1 MHRYPKSVRV
11 FEVGPR
17 DGLQAE
23 TATVPTATKVALI
36 DRLTATGLRAI
47 EAGSFVRPDRIPQLA
62 DSREVF
68 AAIDKHPDVTYPV
81 LVPNERGMQDALAIG
96 AAEVAVFTAASETF
110 NQRNINASI
119 AESIARFTPVF
130 ALARQHGVRV
140 RGYVSC
146 VLGCPYEG
154 AIDPNRVDA
163 VVRELIGLG
172 CYEVSLGDTI
182 GVGTPLAAARLVEVV
197 AKHTPPE
204 RLALHFHDTRGQAL
218 ANVLACL
225 PLGVSTVDASVAGL
239 GGCPYADGATGN
251 LATEDL
257 VYMLHGMGIH
267 TGVDLPAL
275 VRTARWI
282 NEQLGRTPASK
293 LARLP
298 ESQIDSLLAEGRR

>member
-68 AAIDKHPDVTYPV
+68 DAIDKHPDVAYPV
-81 LVPNERGMQDALAIG
+81 LIPNERGMQDALAAG
-96 AAEVAVFTAASETF
+96 ATEVAVFTAASETF
-110 NQRNINASI
+110 NQRNINATI
-119 AESIARFTPVF
+119 AESIARFRPVF
-130 ALARQHGVRV
+130 ALAREHGVRV

-154 AIDPNRVDA
+154 AVDPTQVDA
-163 VVRELIGLG
+163 VVRELIALG

-182 GVGTPLAAARLVEVV
+182 GVGTPLAAGRLVEVIT
-197 AKHTPPE
+197 KHTPPE

-225 PLGVSTVDASVAGL
+225 PLGVTTVDASVAGL
-239 GGCPYADGATGN
+239 GGCPFADGATGN

-282 NEQLGRTPASK
+282 NEQLGRQAASK

-298 ESQIDSLLAEGRR
+298 EAQIDSLLAEGRT

>member
-1 MHRYPKSVRV
+1 MDSYPKSVRV

-23 TATVPTATKVALI
+23 AATVPTAVKVELI
-36 DRLTATGLRAI
+36 DRLSATGLRAI

-62 DSREVF
+62 DGREVF
-68 AAIDKHPDVTYPV
+68 AAIDQHDDVSYPV
-81 LVPNERGMQDALAIG
+81 LVPNERGMHDALAAG
-96 AAEVAVFTAASETF
+96 ATEVAVFTAASETF
-110 NQRNINASI
+110 NQRNINATI
-119 AESIARFTPVF
+119 AESIARFLPVF
-130 ALARQHGVRV
+130 ALAKQHAVRV

-154 AIDPNRVDA
+154 AVDPNRVDA
-163 VVRELIGLG
+163 VVRELIALG

-182 GVGTPLAAARLVEVV
+182 GVGTPRDAARLVEVV
-197 AKHTPPE
+197 ARHTPTE

-239 GGCPYADGATGN
+239 GGCPYAPGATGN

-282 NEQLGRTPASK
+282 NERLGRRPASK

-298 ESQIDSLLAEGRR
+298 EAQIDALLAEGRK